1 MDFQSYWRHSDDEPL
16 SKIDIAGFKA
26 EVAASEGGYWA
37 FINTPDGERIDAP
50 SEIQDPKLLKGW
62 VEESLN
68 DLIWERVFES
78 EAKKVQDT
86 GKPE

>member
-1 MDFQSYWRHSDDEPL
+1 MDFKSYWKHSDDEPL
-16 SKIDIAGFKA
+16 SQINISGFKA

-37 FINTPDGERIDAP
+37 FIITQEGERIDAP
-50 SEIQDPKLLKGW
+50 SEIQDPKLLKDW

-68 DLIWERVFES
+68 DLIWEQVFES
-78 EAKKVQDT
+78 EAKKVQNT